1 MKKFLCVVS
10 VAALLWG
17 CQPSPKTVT
26 DGHVTVAFYNVEN
39 LFDTIQGANPRD
51 NDFIPT
57 SKKQWN
63 SKRYQKKINDI
74 GKVLSSIN
82 KADLPE
88 IIGLC
93 EVENQSVLKDLV
105 NSPLLKDGKYQ
116 IAHIESPDYRGIDVA
131 MIYRP
136 AEFEFISQEAIA
148 VTFPDNPR
156 YTTRDILYVK
166 GKLDGEVYHLF
177 VNHWPSRRGG
187 MEKSEPKRVQAA
199 SVLKNKL
206 DEIRE
211 KDGDARIIIMG
222 DMNDEPSNKS
232 LSETL
237 KAAETPNKTGLFNMM
252 YDNHNAK
259 TGSYNFRG
267 NWNMID
273 NMVVSDNL
281 LSDGK
286 LKTTITDG
294 HIFHERFMEYY
305 NKKRKTMSPSRT
317 FGGNNYYGGIS
328 DHFPIYF
335 ELNR

>member
-1 MKKFLCVVS
+1 MKKFLYAVS

-39 LFDTIQGANPRD
+39 LFDTIQGSNPRD
-51 NDFIPT
+51 KDFIPT
-57 SKKQWN
+57 SKKKWN
-63 SKRYQKKINDI
+63 SKRYLKKVNDI

-82 KADLPE
+82 SVDLPE
-88 IIGLC
+88 VIGLC
-93 EVENQSVLKDLV
+93 EVENRSVLEDLV
-105 NSPLLKDGKYQ
+105 ASSNLKKGNYK

-136 AEFEFISQEAIA
+136 AEFEFISQEALA
-148 VTFPDNPR
+148 VTFPDAPN

-199 SVLKNKL
+199 AVLKKKV
-206 DEIRE
+206 DEIKQ
-211 KDGDARIIIMG
+211 KDANARIIIMG

-232 LSETL
+232 LAETL
-237 KAAETPNKTGLFNMM
+237 GASEKPNTSGLFNMM
-252 YDNHNAK
+252 YDNHLAK

-281 LSDGK
+281 LTEGK
-286 LKTTITDG
+286 LKTTANDG
-294 HIFHERFMEYY
+294 NVFHERFMEYH
-305 NKKRKTMSPSRT
+305 NKKFKSMSPSRT

-335 ELNR
+335 ELKK